1 MHRIAD
7 RASCSG
13 GGKTSIGNVAT
24 HKINGDSM
32 GECSIAKLLDH
43 NLSQLGWSKSMP
55 CALDERSR
63 RVCDCRHTAWTT
75 SGFCWRRAFRW
86 RGFFRA
92 KVTKVIQTNEV
103 SVSYRT
109 LEKAFLQV
117 VPVVGSD
124 RCSTAGTQA
133 LCGAFLVV
141 QRLQAQ
147 ERALSSERSAFFS
160 SAWWTTGPIC
170 GPSREK
176 RPTGSNLFS
185 LSIFKLVASCCA
197 LLKVLLSIHT

>member
-1 MHRIAD
+1 MCYLLTKQTPFIQCTELQIER
-7 RASCSG
+7 RAPG
-13 GGKTSIGNVAT
+13 EGKQVLEMWLPIKSTETRRVSVASQSYLT
-24 HKINGDSM
+24 TTFLN
-32 GECSIAKLLDH
+32 LD
-43 NLSQLGWSKSMP
+43 G
-55 CALDERSR
+55 RSR
-63 RVCDCRHTAWTT
+63 C
-75 SGFCWRRAFRW
+75 GFCWRRAFYW

-124 RCSTAGTQA
+124 RCSAAGAQA

-147 ERALSSERSAFFS
+147 ERALSSERSAFS
-160 SAWWTTGPIC
+160 S
-170 GPSREK
+170 R
-176 RPTGSNLFS
+176 NS
-185 LSIFKLVASCCA
+185 LKFA
-197 LLKVLLSIHT
+197 